1 MNPLAPE
8 PSTTHTALSGVRWV
22 TFGMA
27 FQKIF
32 QLLAVVVLARWLTP
46 ADFGL
51 VTVATL
57 TLGTLN
63 RLKQLGLHSALVQ
76 RQTEVQEAAN
86 ACLVMTGLL
95 SLILYLAVLVASP
108 FIADYFSSSQAR
120 SVLNILALSL
130 IIDAAS
136 GVQSAWAI
144 RNMQFRKHS
153 IIGSVETLVTSVVS
167 MALAFLGFGL
177 WALVWGTLAGPF
189 VGAVIWW
196 KTNPWRPGG
205 LFSLKVLREM
215 FNFGIKL
222 SLAGMLDSLT
232 DTAVRAVVGRTFGIV
247 SLGFFDF
254 AMRLV
259 QLPFKEIMALAQRVT
274 LPAYSRELD
283 DLGRIGQWHL
293 MVTRYSCLLMG
304 LVATTLVVLADPLI
318 PLIFGRQWLPAVR
331 MIRIFAPILFLLP
344 LLYSWSVH
352 SSTAKL
358 EPLVA
363 FMAARL
369 VFTFVAFGWAAR
381 FGIIAASATLL
392 AVTAIFCGVHLVLV
406 GYRLKLSGRQWLG
419 AVAMPAIVCLAS
431 GLAMQGVRLLITR
444 FAPDQALMV
453 SLIALGFGFLVAA
466 LAVYIIYPETYYDIR
481 QLVRLTP
488 EPPITPIVLQE

>member
-1 MNPLAPE
+1 VNQLAHG
-8 PSTTHTALSGVRWV
+8 PSTARKALSGVRWV
-22 TFGMA
+22 TFGMGFQKA
-27 FQKIF
+27 FQLF
-32 QLLAVVVLARWLTP
+32 AVVVLARLLTP

-57 TLGTLN
+57 TLGALN
-63 RLKQLGLHSALVQ
+63 RIKQLGLHSALVQ
-76 RQTEVQEAAN
+76 RRTEVQEAAN
-86 ACLVMTGLL
+86 ACFVMTGLF
-95 SLILYLAVLVASP
+95 SMALYVMVLTASP
-108 FIADYFSSSQAR
+108 FIAEYFASPQAR

-130 IIDAAS
+130 LIDAAS

-153 IIGSVETLVTSVVS
+153 IIGSAEMLVTSIVS

-189 VGAVIWW
+189 VGAIIWW
-196 KTNPWRPGG
+196 KADPWRPGG
-205 LFSLKVLREM
+205 AFSMKVLREM

-222 SLAGMLDSLT
+222 SLAGSLDGLT
-232 DTAVRAVVGRTFGIV
+232 DTAIRAVVGRTFGIV

-259 QLPFKEIMALAQRVT
+259 QLPFKQIMALTQRVA
-274 LPAYSRELD
+274 LPAYCRELD
-283 DLGRIGQWHL
+283 DPGRVGQWHL

-304 LVATTLVVLADPLI
+304 FVATTLVVLADPLI

-331 MIRIFAPILFLLP
+331 MIRIFAPIIFLLP
-344 LLYSWSVH
+344 LLYAWSVH
-352 SSTAKL
+352 SSTGRL

-369 VFTFVAFGWAAR
+369 VFTFVAVGWAAR

-392 AVTAIFCGVHLVLV
+392 AVTAIFSGVHLVLV
-406 GYRLKLSGRQWLG
+406 GHRLKLNGAQWLG
-419 AVAMPAIVCLAS
+419 AVAMPGIVCLAS
-431 GLAMQGVRLLITR
+431 GLAMQGVRLIVTR
-444 FAPDQALMV
+444 FVPDHALVV
-453 SLIALGFGFLVAA
+453 SVIALGIGFMVAGST
-466 LAVYIIYPETYYDIR
+466 VYIIYPRAYRDLR
-481 QLVRLTP
+481 QLVHLIP
-488 EPPITPIVLQE
+488 EPRTAPVVSQE